1 MLKSLSIANL
11 AIIENLCVEWTPGL
25 NVLTGETGAG
35 KSILFDALSIVLGA
49 KAGAANIRHGA
60 PKATIEAC
68 FATTPAILGW
78 LKQKALLENED
89 SEASELIVSRE
100 ISPSGSRARINGTLV
115 TQTDLNELRQFLLTF
130 HAQHEIRTLM
140 NSSSQLE
147 MIDGLGSTRHMRFK
161 DRLRTQ
167 HAQYKELKRLLEELS
182 VSEDER
188 ERKLDFSRYQLDEL
202 NNAKLEE
209 ANEDEELR
217 GQLKVL
223 SNVQKMETTLDRA
236 LGQLTGGDFGES
248 SNARDILQSILTDLE
263 VLSDLDPELSGSIE
277 FVNTSLANVEEAS
290 DSLRKYRNS
299 LDADPETLAYI
310 EERLDTLATIKR
322 KYGPSLADAIA
333 KRDELD
339 AEINKLENANE
350 ELERIAAELQE
361 VESSLLETAEVL
373 SEERKALAVTLEK
386 SIVKELSDVGMERCI
401 FKIAFSRLE
410 TVTADGLDKV
420 EFMIAPNP
428 GQPPQ
433 PLSKIASGGEL
444 SRIMLAIKTI
454 FARIDKVATVVFDEI
469 DSGLSGKVLQSM
481 RDKLHN
487 LARSH
492 QILCITH
499 QPIIA
504 SVADNFIL
512 VCKDQSNDKTVISS
526 RSLEAEEQ
534 LTTLATMA
542 SGRDG
547 EVALNFARSL
557 VSEANQLKGR

>member
-68 FATTPAILGW
+68 FGTTPAVLAW
-78 LKQKALLENED
+78 LKQKALLESDDNEGI
-89 SEASELIVSRE
+89 ELIVSRE
-100 ISPSGSRARINGTLV
+100 ISPSGSRSRINGTLV
-115 TQTDLNELRQFLLTF
+115 SQNDLTELRQFLLTF

-147 MIDGLGSTRHMRFK
+147 LIDGLGSTRHMRFK

-202 NNAKLEE
+202 NKAKLED

-217 GQLKVL
+217 AQLKVL
-223 SNVQKMETTLDRA
+223 SNVQKMESTLDRV
-236 LGQLTGGDFGES
+236 LGQLTGGDFGENG
-248 SNARDILQSILTDLE
+248 NARDILQSILSDLD
-263 VLSDLDPELSGSIE
+263 VLVDLDPELSGSIE

-290 DSLRKYRNS
+290 DTLRKYKNS
-299 LDADPETLAYI
+299 LDADPETLAFI

-322 KYGPSLADAIA
+322 KYGPGLGDAIA

-339 AEINKLENANE
+339 EEINKLENANE
-350 ELERIAAELQE
+350 ELERLAAELKAA
-361 VESSLLETAEVL
+361 ESSLLETAEVL
-373 SEERKALAVTLEK
+373 SEERIALAEQLEK
-386 SIVKELSDVGMERCI
+386 SIVKELSDVGMERCV

-481 RDKLHN
+481 RDKLHA

-512 VCKDQSNDKTVISS
+512 VCKEQSNDKTVISS